1 MVDCVEHVARTI
13 FWVSPKTDIR
23 DPELKIVRYE
33 KMSTSDPVLKRVLK
47 LPTVAFIAIGF
58 MIGGGIFVFTGIV
71 FKITGPALPLAYGL
85 AVIPVFISM
94 MPLAMLGSAIP
105 TTGANYRYPSRMVS
119 PGLAFVGVWVYAW
132 ASFFGQVP
140 LYALGCAEYAR
151 ALMPSVSAT
160 PLAIGLVTFFYIINL
175 LGIKLAARIQ
185 GILVIVLIAALIYY
199 AYCGMIVIDA
209 ANFDRIMQKGPSN
222 LLLGTALLTFTY
234 FGANGLIEL
243 GGEIVN
249 PSRVIPQAFFIAL
262 PTVMLLYLA
271 VATATV
277 GALPGTII
285 DNAAEPLIRV
295 ARDTT
300 SRTGFV
306 FFMLGGAVLA
316 LITTLNALFIIGTKS
331 LLMIA
336 RDKLVPEKLG
346 QLNQRFGTP
355 HVFLTLAWL
364 LAVLGIIS
372 GFSLTTLASYA
383 ALGGMIIFLPVMVA
397 SIRLPILYPEHY
409 ENAVFKLRGFWL
421 WFCPIIG
428 TLLMV
433 FFSLIILIDLKS
445 VWKIGWFMTFVAS
458 GIIYYHWRKRYL
470 ARSGIRIAVLIGEQ
484 L

>member
-1 MVDCVEHVARTI
+1 M
-13 FWVSPKTDIR
+13 
-23 DPELKIVRYE
+23 YE
-33 KMSTSDPVLKRVLK
+33 KMSSSVPELKRVLK

-58 MIGGGIFVFTGIV
+58 MIGGGVFVFTGIV
-71 FKITGPALPLAYGL
+71 YKIAGPALPLAYGL

-94 MPLAMLGSAIP
+94 LPLAMLGSAVP
-105 TTGANYRYPSRMVS
+105 ATGANYRYPSRMVS

-132 ASFFGQVP
+132 ASFFGQIP

-151 ALMPSVSAT
+151 ALMPSVPAA
-160 PLAIGLVTFFYIINL
+160 PLAIVLVTFFYVINL

-185 GILVIVLIAALIYY
+185 GVLVIVLISALVYF
-199 AYCGMIVIDA
+199 AYSGTVVIDA
-209 ANFDRIMQKGPSN
+209 ANFDAIMQKGPSN
-222 LLLGTALLTFTY
+222 LLLGMALLTFTY
-234 FGANGLIEL
+234 FGANGIIEL

-262 PTVMLLYLA
+262 PAVMLLYLA

-277 GALPGTII
+277 GALPGSVLYHAT
-285 DNAAEPLIRV
+285 EPLLRV

-300 SRTGFV
+300 SRSGFV
-306 FFMLGGAVLA
+306 FFTLGGAVLA

-336 RDKLVPEKLG
+336 RDKLVPAKLG

-364 LAVLGIIS
+364 LAVLGIVS

-383 ALGGMIIFLPVMVA
+383 ALGGMIIFFPVMVA
-397 SIRLPILYPEHY
+397 SIRLPTLYPEHY
-409 ENAVFKLRGFWL
+409 ENAWFRLKGFWL
-421 WFCPIIG
+421 WFCPIVG

-433 FFSLIILIDLKS
+433 FFSLIILTDLKS
-445 VWKIGWFMTFVAS
+445 AWKIGWFMAFVAS

-470 ARSGIRIAVLIGEQ
+470 ARNGIRITALIGEQ
-484 L
+484 P